1 MGDQGDFGLNG
12 NKGIFGEKGNKGFES
27 SKGEKGSKNYFLN
40 SFQTFKYL
48 K

>member
-27 SKGEKGSKNYFLN
+27 SKGEKGSKNYFFN